1 MRHAYVKNMGNK
13 FVYSQKAIDLVQQYM
28 NTFPRVFE
36 VLSTSGEL
44 EISDFEENNNQN
56 GLDYLGDIRQWLK
69 TLPHFKEVIRSVDL
83 MQLTDEAITDVKA
96 AIDKIVSYNIFSF
109 NSFLLLFFNFI
120 VKLL

>member
-1 MRHAYVKNMGNK
+1 MGNK